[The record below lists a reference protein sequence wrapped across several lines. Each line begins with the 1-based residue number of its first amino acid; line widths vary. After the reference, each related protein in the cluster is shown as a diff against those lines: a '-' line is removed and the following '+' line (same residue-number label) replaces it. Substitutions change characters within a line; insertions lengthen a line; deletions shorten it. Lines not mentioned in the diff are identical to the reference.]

1 MAKNA
6 PIGDGRRK
14 GMVIRN
20 FIKEYI
26 NLREIGIWSGWMR
39 LKTVMLII

>member
-26 NLREIGIWSGWMR
+26 SRQVVNIRNG
-39 LKTVMLII
+39 